1 MNVVFDLGA
10 VLLAWEPTRLVQT
23 HLAPHAPTEAAAAAL
38 GKALFHHDDWTGFDC
53 GTRSLDD
60 AIARMAARLS
70 LPADRL
76 HAMLGTLGERLEAID
91 VTADMLGQLFAHRD
105 AGQPLRLYYLSNMPA
120 PYARAVERRH
130 AFMRRFD
137 GGVFSGDVK
146 FIKPDREIFEV
157 LAVRHALDP
166 AETVFIDD
174 SAANV
179 EAARAF
185 GWQAIHCTA
194 PDMLPAQLSRYL
206 PVSTT
211 LSASKPRLRA

>member
-10 VLLAWEPTRLVQT
+10 VLLAWEPTRLVQA

-38 GKALFHHDDWTGFDC
+38 GKALFHHDDWTGFDR

-60 AIARMAARLS
+60 AIARMAVRLS

-76 HAMLGTLGERLEAID
+76 DAMLGTLGERLEAID
-91 VTADMLGQLFAHRD
+91 VTVELVGRLFERRD
-105 AGQPLRLYYLSNMPA
+105 AGENLKLYYLSNMPA

-130 AFMRRFD
+130 GFMRRFD

-146 FIKPDREIFEV
+146 FIKPDREIYEV
-157 LAVRHALDP
+157 LAMRHALDP
-166 AETVFIDD
+166 AQTVFIDD

-179 EAARAF
+179 EAARAL

-194 PDMLPAQLSRYL
+194 PAMLAAQLSRYL
-206 PVSTT
+206 PASTT
-211 LSASKPRLRA
+211 LSVSKPRLRA

>member
-23 HLAPHAPTEAAAAAL
+23 HLPEHAPTEAAAAAL
-38 GKALFHHDDWTGFDC
+38 GRALFHHDDWMSFDC
-53 GTRSLDD
+53 GMRSLDE
-60 AIARMAARLS
+60 AIARMARRLS
-70 LPADRL
+70 LPAARL
-76 HAMLGTLGERLEAID
+76 DAMLGTLGERLEPIA
-91 VTADMLGQLFAHRD
+91 VTVELLEGLFARRE
-105 AGQPLRLYYLSNMPA
+105 AGEALRLYYLSNMPA

-130 AFMRRFD
+130 GFMRRFD

-146 FIKPDREIFEV
+146 FIKPDREIYEL
-157 LAVRHALDP
+157 LAVRHALEP

-185 GWQAIHCTA
+185 GWQAIHCTHPSA
-194 PDMLPAQLSRYL
+194 LAAQLARHLPAVPAG
-206 PVSTT
+206 PV
-211 LSASKPRLRA
+211 APAIGR

>member
-38 GKALFHHDDWTGFDC
+38 GKALFHHDDWTSFDC

-76 HAMLGTLGERLEAID
+76 HAMLGTLGDRLEAID
-91 VTADMLGQLFAHRD
+91 VTADMLEQLFAHRE

-120 PYARAVERRH
+120 PYAQHLERTHHFLGLFR
-130 AFMRRFD
+130 
-137 GGVFSGDVK
+137 GGVFSSRVGM
-146 FIKPDREIFEV
+146 IKPESEIFVHTAAV
-157 LAVRHALDP
+157 LGLEP
-166 AETVFIDD
+166 AQTLFIDD
-174 SAANV
+174 VLHNV
-179 EAARAF
+179 EAARAA
-185 GWQAIHCTA
+185 GWQALQFVGSDACA
-194 PDMLPAQLSRYL
+194 AELQARGLL
-206 PVSTT
+206 
-211 LSASKPRLRA
+211 